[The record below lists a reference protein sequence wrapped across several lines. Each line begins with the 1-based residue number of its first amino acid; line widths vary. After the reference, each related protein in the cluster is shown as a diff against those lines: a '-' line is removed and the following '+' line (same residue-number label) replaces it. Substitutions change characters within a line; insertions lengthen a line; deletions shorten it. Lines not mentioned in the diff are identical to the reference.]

1 MTQTKKKRKKITF
14 QRVAIH
20 IVAWL
25 AGLVWIIPFMGILM
39 ASVRPHKELIHGW
52 WNFEEVHFSF
62 DNFINAWNH
71 PTAPIGQ
78 GIRNSL
84 LVTIPSTILP
94 IIIATLFAYGLMRL
108 RFPGRKILLVMV
120 VLLLSIPQQM
130 VAVPLFQTLNDL
142 GLINTIYGLIIS
154 HTAWGLIW
162 ITIFMRNYLSTL
174 PPEMEEAASL
184 DGANRFQTFFK
195 IVLPLS
201 LPGLAS
207 VAALQF
213 TWVWNDFFMALI
225 TIYEPDRLVATQRIP
240 LLKGQY
246 NVDWGVLSAASIL
259 VTAIPLLVF
268 VFLQKYY
275 IKGLIGWTTK

>member
-1 MTQTKKKRKKITF
+1 MPKTKQKRKKITF
-14 QRVAIH
+14 SRVAVTV
-20 IVAWL
+20 VAWL
-25 AGLVWIIPFMGILM
+25 AGLIWIIPFMGILM
-39 ASVRPHKELIHGW
+39 ASVRPQIELIHGW
-52 WNFEEVHFSF
+52 WNFEEVHISF
-62 DNFINAWNH
+62 DNFAEAWNH

-78 GIRNSL
+78 GIGNSL
-84 LVTIPSTILP
+84 LVTIPATILP

-108 RFPGRKILLVMV
+108 RFPGRKILLVLV

-130 VAVPLFQTLNDL
+130 VAVPLFRILNNI
-142 GLINTIYGLIIS
+142 GLINTLPGLIIS
-154 HTAWGLIW
+154 HTSWGLIW

-184 DGANRFQTFFK
+184 DGANRLQIFFK
-195 IVLPLS
+195 VVLPLS

-213 TWVWNDFFMALI
+213 TWVWNDFFMSLI
-225 TIYEPDRLVATQRIP
+225 TLYEPDLLVATQRIP

-246 NVDWGVLSAASIL
+246 SVDWGVLSAASII